1 MHSFQK
7 MNRSNLERD
16 LDFLS
21 DTLEFIDNFTRSQNL
36 DAFNKNNL
44 VPPDDTQLSINVT
57 SFLKVFIISA
67 IVISSLCGN
76 ILVLVALIVTPAIHQ
91 TSAVFFASLSLA
103 DLGVTV
109 LGRSSQLVCLI
120 RLKVNSGWTFSLCL
134 SLCVMFSSDAAQ
146 RCDGVPWSVAAGR
159 DNVPGSQLPG
169 RLDVHR
175 VHPPPAPDQLGQV
188 RGHRGPAS
196 PLHSLRH
203 PAPLPRPHLPVLV
216 DRSPDWPP
224 ACADRPLHHRGPH
237 DPRP

>member
-1 MHSFQK
+1 

-21 DTLEFIDNFTRSQNL
+21 DTLEFIDNFTRSH
-36 DAFNKNNL
+36 DAFNKNNF
-44 VPPDDTQLSINVT
+44 VPPDDQLSSNVIA
-57 SFLKVFIISA
+57 FLKVFIISA

-109 LGRSSQLVCLI
+109 LGRNSTVKSEQMVSLHVSSH
-120 RLKVNSGWTFSLCL
+120 
-134 SLCVMFSSDAAQ
+134 AAQ
-146 RCDGVPWSVAAGR
+146 RCDGVPWSLAVRR

-175 VHPPPAPDQLGQV
+175 VHPPPAADQLGQV
-188 RGHRGPAS
+188 RGHRGAAP
-196 PLHSLRH
+196 PLHSLGH
-203 PAPLPRPHLPVLV
+203 PAPLPRPHRPVLA
-216 DRSPDWPP
+216 DRPADWPP
-224 ACADRPLHHRGPH
+224 ARADRPLHHRGPH
-237 DPRP
+237 QPRPQTSRGVRV